1 MERSK
6 KTYISTCKEAPFSV
20 FIQTKTNISD
30 YYQNPD
36 AFRVIDIPAQKVNHF
51 ISIVCFL
58 GVDKGGNNVL
68 LGWGFY
74 DLGCYQSYSWIIKE
88 FKERSSLHGIG
99 SPKSI
104 ITNLN
109 EVLWRALNNIFKNS
123 KQVVSQYEFI
133 STLLNILGHPSIQL
147 LQKDSLFNSMFQDEN
162 PKLIENKIQ
171 DIISSSEI
179 INKKN
184 RLKIINELR
193 QKFWPFKDIDVY
205 TAGMHDIQRSSNKIS
220 KAYYLNYLDSYSRDP
235 LIKILMNFINGNQT
249 EEESLKIPEF
259 TEEMS
264 EKEFILKELKTT
276 FNNYAFNKLK
286 NQNNIS
292 LKNKVKAESDQKF
305 IVSWN
310 NQPTF
315 LVEFKE
321 EKEDQLSSYWE
332 KQEPMKYL
340 TCNWSFY
347 ISYEMVW
354 SHIFSVIHFL
364 KMKDWSSLWHLK
376 RWRNSDNKVWESEFP
391 NFNEDWKTEDENKEF
406 QKIAYDNIEIES
418 NLEERTKQLIE
429 RDLEPL
435 NEVLSMVWGVSSP

>member
-1 MERSK
+1 M
-6 KTYISTCKEAPFSV
+6 
-20 FIQTKTNISD
+20 
-30 YYQNPD
+30 
-36 AFRVIDIPAQKVNHF
+36 
-51 ISIVCFL
+51 
-58 GVDKGGNNVL
+58 
-68 LGWGFY
+68 
-74 DLGCYQSYSWIIKE
+74 
-88 FKERSSLHGIG
+88 
-99 SPKSI
+99 
-104 ITNLN
+104 
-109 EVLWRALNNIFKNS
+109 
-123 KQVVSQYEFI
+123 VSQYEFI

-205 TAGMHDIQRSSNKIS
+205 TAGMHDIKRSSNKIS

-305 IVSWN
+305 IVS
-310 NQPTF
+310 
-315 LVEFKE
+315 
-321 EKEDQLSSYWE
+321 
-332 KQEPMKYL
+332 
-340 TCNWSFY
+340 
-347 ISYEMVW
+347 
-354 SHIFSVIHFL
+354 
-364 KMKDWSSLWHLK
+364 
-376 RWRNSDNKVWESEFP
+376 
-391 NFNEDWKTEDENKEF
+391 
-406 QKIAYDNIEIES
+406 
-418 NLEERTKQLIE
+418 
-429 RDLEPL
+429 
-435 NEVLSMVWGVSSP
+435 